1 MTKKFKATFDLV
13 NVWIKNI
20 KSGVQCILFNAM
32 FSFIVQN
39 IVDCR

>member
-1 MTKKFKATFDLV
+1 MTKKFKATFDHV

-32 FSFIVQN
+32 FSFIVQK
-39 IVDCR
+39 IVGCR